1 MSENPT
7 AAGAASENLFR
18 NALPGILSLHAYTP
32 GMPIEELQRKLG
44 IADVIKLA
52 SNENPLG
59 PSPKVSAAI
68 AEATKGNLGLYP
80 DGSGHK
86 LKNKIAEYHGIS
98 ADRIT
103 LGNGSNDILEFLA
116 RIYAG
121 PGRAVMFSDYAF
133 AVYPL
138 ATLAQNAEAVV
149 VPSHGAD
156 HPTMPFGHDLAAF
169 TRVLKTRPDV
179 SLVFIANPNNPTGTW
194 NTPQEIESFLDSV
207 PPHVIV
213 ALDEAYFD
221 YQDVELRSDARVW
234 LDRYPNLL
242 VCRTFS
248 KVYGIAGLRA
258 GYALSD
264 AKVADL
270 LNRVRQPFNNNSLAL
285 VAAEAALADQEHVKK
300 SVELNASERI
310 RVGAELQKLGLRV
323 LPSQANF
330 LTVDFGRDAAPIHK
344 GLLERGVIVR
354 PMGSYGMPNFLRV
367 SMGTVRE
374 DDRFLSALREVLA
387 EGQR

>member
-1 MSENPT
+1 MT
-7 AAGAASENLFR
+7 DALYR
-18 NALPGILSLHAYTP
+18 NALPGVLSLHAYTP
-32 GMPIEELQRKLG
+32 GMPIDELQRRLG
-44 IADVIKLA
+44 LADVVKLA

-59 PSPKVSAAI
+59 PSPKVTAALN
-68 AEATKGNLGLYP
+68 EATAHQNLGLYP
-80 DGSGHK
+80 DGSGYR
-86 LKNKIAEYHGIS
+86 LKAKIAAYHGIEP
-98 ADRIT
+98 DRIT

-138 ATLAQNAEAVV
+138 ATQAQNAEAVV
-149 VPSHGAD
+149 VPAYPAD
-156 HPTMPFGHDLAAF
+156 HPTMPYGHDLAAF

-194 NTPQEIESFLDSV
+194 NTPQEIEAFLDTV
-207 PPHVIV
+207 PEHVIV

-221 YQDVELRSDARVW
+221 YQDVELRSNARIW

-258 GYALSD
+258 GYALSH

-285 VAAEAALADQEHVKK
+285 LAAEMALADQEHVRK
-300 SVELNASERI
+300 SVELNARERVRL
-310 RVGAELQKLGLRV
+310 RVALEQLGLKV

-330 LTVDFGRDAAPIHK
+330 LTIDFGRDAAPIHQ

-354 PMGSYGMPNFLRV
+354 PMGSYGLPTFLRV
-367 SMGTVRE
+367 SLGTERQ
-374 DDRFLSALREVLA
+374 DDRFLAALREVL
-387 EGQR
+387 G